1 MHWRLVASAESKGRC
16 HCCDRRSSGT
26 WCFSV
31 QQRYLMLIIRGSG
44 VQPVMISLSSYDDFV
59 AREGELLFKSDPI
72 AITKEMIHAFCT
84 SIDQMDWFHFDEEQA
99 TEAFGG
105 IIAPG
110 TMTITLIHPAYFREV
125 QLEGLRALFLGLDR
139 FRVIGPLKAGAEI
152 VLEFGVQKAEVRSE
166 GFAVYYDFTWRDNAS
181 DDEISVGTTI
191 IRYWPM

>member
-1 MHWRLVASAESKGRC
+1 
-16 HCCDRRSSGT
+16 
-26 WCFSV
+26 
-31 QQRYLMLIIRGSG
+31 MLIIRVSD
-44 VQPVMISLSSYDDFV
+44 VQPVMISISSYDDFV

-139 FRVIGPLKAGAEI
+139 FRVIGPLRAGAEI
-152 VLEFGVQKAEVRSE
+152 VLEFVVQKAEVRSE

-181 DDEISVGTTI
+181 GDEVSVGTTI
-191 IRYWPM
+191 VRYWPM